1 MDWDNLLNLFRME
14 NLIYWIVTM
23 VVVILTTIK
32 QFNRQERN
40 NKSKN
45 DEIMMNLQ
53 KIEKQNV
60 KMINLLELH
69 SQDIKSLKKDVNVL
83 EHRVSRLEDSQ
94 VNIYK
99 HLGGKEN
106 DNTWDNFIGNIIVIT
121 CALCN
126 FKTG

>member
-1 MDWDNLLNLFRME
+1 
-14 NLIYWIVTM
+14 M
-23 VVVILTTIK
+23 V
-32 QFNRQERN
+32 
-40 NKSKN
+40 
-45 DEIMMNLQ
+45 NLQ

-83 EHRVSRLEDSQ
+83 EHRVTRLEDSQ

-106 DNTWDNFIGNIIVIT
+106 DNI
-121 CALCN
+121 
-126 FKTG
+126 

>member
-1 MDWDNLLNLFRME
+1 
-14 NLIYWIVTM
+14 M
-23 VVVILTTIK
+23 V
-32 QFNRQERN
+32 
-40 NKSKN
+40 
-45 DEIMMNLQ
+45 NLQ

-106 DNTWDNFIGNIIVIT
+106 DNT
-121 CALCN
+121 
-126 FKTG
+126 

>member
-1 MDWDNLLNLFRME
+1 MDWDNLLHLFRME

-32 QFNRQERN
+32 QFSRQEKN

-45 DEIMMNLQ
+45 DEIMVNLQ
-53 KIEKQNV
+53 RIEKQNV

-69 SQDIKSLKKDVNVL
+69 SQDIKSLKKDVDIL
-83 EHRVSRLEDSQ
+83 EHRVTRLEDSQ

-99 HLGGKEN
+99 YLGGKEN
-106 DNTWDNFIGNIIVIT
+106 VNT
-121 CALCN
+121 
-126 FKTG
+126 

>member
-1 MDWDNLLNLFRME
+1 MDWDNLIHLFRME
-14 NLIYWIVTM
+14 NLIYWIVTVI
-23 VVVILTTIK
+23 VVVLSTIK
-32 QFNRQERN
+32 QFSKQEKY
-40 NKSKN
+40 NKTNN
-45 DEIMMNLQ
+45 DEIMINLQ

-99 HLGGKEN
+99 YIGGKES
-106 DNTWDNFIGNIIVIT
+106 DN
-121 CALCN
+121 A
-126 FKTG
+126 

>member
-1 MDWDNLLNLFRME
+1 MDWDNLITFFRME

-32 QFNRQERN
+32 QFNRQDK
-40 NKSKN
+40 KSKSSN
-45 DEIMMNLQ
+45 DEIMVNLQ

-69 SQDIKSLKKDVNVL
+69 AQDIKSLKKDVNVL

-99 HLGGKEN
+99 RLGGQN
-106 DNTWDNFIGNIIVIT
+106 SDNT
-121 CALCN
+121 
-126 FKTG
+126 